1 MVSELPL
8 SRLATPPPDT
18 FAMLPVI
25 TQSSSAKVPSLFMPP
40 PNRARPLLT
49 VRPEMVIVPVLE
61 VTLKMR
67 NSGVPPA
74 VLRWIVRLSDPGP
87 EIVRSLSITS
97 SPLVSVTVPRPA
109 AKLIV
114 SPGRAP
120 AIASRNVPG
129 PISPGSVTV
138 IVFTAREVPDS
149 RTTIRIKRGA
159 MTFLKIF
166 MFPFRVTK
174 NLEAYLFRRRQ
185 FENGASPFFRPL
197 EAGRGFSK
205 EGSFRKPVLCDMIRI
220 EVSR

>member
-67 NSGVPPA
+67 NSGVSPA
-74 VLRWIVRLSDPGP
+74 ALRVIVRLPDPGP

-97 SPLVSVTVPRPA
+97 SPLVSVMVPRPV

-129 PISPGSVTV
+129 PISPGFVTV

-174 NLEAYLFRRRQ
+174 NFSTNTSKAWRE
-185 FENGASPFFRPL
+185 ERP
-197 EAGRGFSK
+197 
-205 EGSFRKPVLCDMIRI
+205 RI
-220 EVSR
+220 